1 MRITESKTTSRWQKL
16 GLWLAS
22 MVLAFGGFALPA
34 QATGVYDVP
43 YTTPDQPVW
52 LVDQAES
59 ISRANGGRLNRE
71 LEELAETTGK
81 GLHFVAIRRL
91 DYGQTMDEF
100 AEKVFAKWFPTA
112 EDGANDMVLAIDV
125 LTNNVAI
132 ALGENLEAQFPEE
145 TIKSITEQT
154 VGYPLKNSAYNQA
167 LFNAKT
173 RVGTIFNGEAD
184 PGPPQIAEIN
194 VESTFTKA
202 EDTKTTSSTI
212 WVIVLLILA
221 TAIPMGTYWW
231 YVR

>member
-1 MRITESKTTSRWQKL
+1 MMMQTKTISRWQKL
-16 GLWLAS
+16 GLWLVS
-22 MVLAFGGFALPA
+22 VVLVFGGFVLPA

-43 YTTPDQPVW
+43 YSTPDQPIW
-52 LVDQAES
+52 LVDQAEA
-59 ISRANGGRLNRE
+59 ISRANDGRLNRE
-71 LEELAETTGK
+71 LETLAEKTGK

-91 DYGQTMDEF
+91 DYGQTIEEF

-112 EDGANDMVLAIDV
+112 ADGSDEMVIAVDV

-132 ALGENLEAQFPEE
+132 ALGENLKEKFPEE
-145 TIKSITEQT
+145 TIKSITEKT
-154 VGYPLKNSAYNQA
+154 VGYPLRKSAYNQA
-167 LFNAKT
+167 LLEAEE
-173 RVGTIFNGEAD
+173 RVSAIFAGEAD

-194 VESTFTKA
+194 IESTFTKA

-212 WVIVLLILA
+212 WLIVLLVLA

>member
-1 MRITESKTTSRWQKL
+1 MIQPKTLPRWHKL

-22 MVLAFGGFALPA
+22 IMLVFGGFALPA
-34 QATGVYDVP
+34 HATGVYDVP
-43 YTTPDQPVW
+43 YATPDQPIW
-52 LVDQAES
+52 LVDQSEA
-59 ISRANGGRLNRE
+59 ISRANEGRLNRE
-71 LEELAETTGK
+71 LAELADQTGD

-100 AEKVFAKWFPTA
+100 TEKVFSKWFPTA
-112 EDGANDMVLAIDV
+112 EAGANEVVIAMDV

-132 ALGENLEAQFPEE
+132 AVGENLKELIPAETAESIVGE
-145 TIKSITEQT
+145 TI
-154 VGYPLKNSAYNQA
+154 GYPLRQSSYNQA
-167 LFNAKT
+167 LLDAEA
-173 RVGTIFNGEAD
+173 RVGALFAGEAD
-184 PGPPQIAEIN
+184 PGPPEISEIN

-212 WVIVLLILA
+212 WLIVLLVLA